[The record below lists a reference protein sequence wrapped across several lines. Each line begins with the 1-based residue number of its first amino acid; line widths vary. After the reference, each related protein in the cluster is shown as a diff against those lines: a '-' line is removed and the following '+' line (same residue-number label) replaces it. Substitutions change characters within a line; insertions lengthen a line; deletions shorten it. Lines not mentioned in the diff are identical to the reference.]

1 MPFSISE
8 FVRVNRVYFIWAM
21 FAALLYLFRDMF
33 GLVFITYIMCFVTSS
48 ITHSL
53 RRRFH
58 WSRRAIVVMV
68 YVIFLALVTAFFAL
82 MPPRL
87 LSEAISFTEQ
97 LPRSVHTIRLWVDA
111 NLGSNEF
118 IAPLLE
124 RAKHMVTPETAVLNG
139 WNIAR
144 GALEKGLHYVSW
156 FFLAMLFSFLI
167 MLDLPRLSQGVR
179 HLRFTR
185 LAEAYHETAD
195 SIVLF
200 ARVVGGNFRA
210 QLLISTVNTVLTA
223 ICLNILDVKAIALL
237 CTLVFM
243 CGLIPVLGVF
253 ISSVPI
259 VLMAINSGGI
269 ELGLWAVVM
278 IIVIHLIEA
287 YVLNPRIVSS
297 VMHINPVMTLIILY
311 IAHSV
316 MGMWGMLLGVP
327 IAVYIY
333 RKISKSVEKAPKR
346 SVTPR
351 RRIRSHARPC
361 ARTNSCR
368 GRMVKQELPEEQPS
382 GVKDLLMRVS
392 SRRKT
397 RKDS

>member
-1 MPFSISE
+1 
-8 FVRVNRVYFIWAM
+8 
-21 FAALLYLFRDMF
+21 
-33 GLVFITYIMCFVTSS
+33 
-48 ITHSL
+48 
-53 RRRFH
+53 
-58 WSRRAIVVMV
+58 
-68 YVIFLALVTAFFAL
+68 
-82 MPPRL
+82 
-87 LSEAISFTEQ
+87 
-97 LPRSVHTIRLWVDA
+97 
-111 NLGSNEF
+111 
-118 IAPLLE
+118 
-124 RAKHMVTPETAVLNG
+124 
-139 WNIAR
+139 
-144 GALEKGLHYVSW
+144 
-156 FFLAMLFSFLI
+156 
-167 MLDLPRLSQGVR
+167 
-179 HLRFTR
+179 
-185 LAEAYHETAD
+185 
-195 SIVLF
+195 
-200 ARVVGGNFRA
+200 
-210 QLLISTVNTVLTA
+210 TVLTA

>member
-1 MPFSISE
+1 MFSISD
-8 FVRVNRVYFIWAM
+8 FVRVNRVYLIWVI

-33 GLVFITYIMCFVTSS
+33 GLVFITYIMCFITSS
-48 ITHSL
+48 ITHAL
-53 RRRFH
+53 RRRFRV
-58 WSRRAIVVMV
+58 SRRLIVVVV
-68 YVIFLALVTAFFAL
+68 YALFLTLVSAFLAL

-87 LSEAISFTEQ
+87 LAEAISFTEQ
-97 LPRSVHTIRLWVDA
+97 LPRSVQTIRAWVDT
-111 NLGSNEF
+111 NLGSNEM
-118 IAPLLE
+118 IAPLLAQ
-124 RAKHMVTPETAVLNG
+124 AKNVLTPETAVVNG

-144 GALEKGLHYVSW
+144 AALEKGLHYFSW
-156 FFLAMLFSFLI
+156 FFIAMLFSFLI

-179 HLRFTR
+179 QLRFTR
-185 LAEAYHETAD
+185 LSEAYHETAD

-200 ARVVGGNFRA
+200 AKVVGGNFRA
-210 QLLISTVNTVLTA
+210 QLLISTLNTILTA
-223 ICLNILDVKAIALL
+223 ICLQILGVKAAALL
-237 CTLVFM
+237 CTLVFL

-269 ELGLWAVVM
+269 ELSLWAVLM

-333 RKISKSVEKAPKR
+333 RKISKPREVAVQACDACGRGPKR
-346 SVTPR
+346 IPFAR
-351 RRIRSHARPC
+351 RC
-361 ARTNSCR
+361 
-368 GRMVKQELPEEQPS
+368 V
-382 GVKDLLMRVS
+382 
-392 SRRKT
+392 KT
-397 RKDS
+397 RTCHYRKPVSTPAVTLAPRKNAFQRILDKLRKK

>member
-1 MPFSISE
+1 MPFSISD
-8 FVRVNRVYFIWAM
+8 FVRVNRVYFIWVI

-33 GLVFITYIMCFVTSS
+33 GLLFITYIMCFITSS
-48 ITHSL
+48 ITHAL
-53 RRRFH
+53 RRRFR
-58 WSRRAIVVMV
+58 WNRRFIVVSV
-68 YVIFLALVTAFFAL
+68 YVIFLTLVTAFLVL

-87 LSEAISFTEQ
+87 LSEAIAFTEQ
-97 LPRSVHTIRLWVDA
+97 IPHSVQAIRTWIDA

-118 IAPLLE
+118 IAPILA
-124 RAKHMVTPETAVLNG
+124 RAKTLVTPETAVLNG
-139 WNIAR
+139 WGIAR
-144 GALEKGLHYVSW
+144 AALEKGLHYFSW
-156 FFLAMLFSFLI
+156 FFIAMLFSFLI

-179 HLRFTR
+179 QLRFTR

-195 SIVLF
+195 SIALF
-200 ARVVGGNFRA
+200 AKVVGGNFRA
-210 QLLISTVNTVLTA
+210 QLFISTVNTILTA
-223 ICLNILDVKAIALL
+223 ICLQILGVKAAALL
-237 CTLVFM
+237 CTLVFL

-269 ELGLWAVVM
+269 ELGLWAVLM

-333 RKISKSVEKAPKR
+333 RKISKPREIAAPVRQKQTRAIPYARRCTKCRASRYRKPVSAPVVPAPRQGGGILKMLAKLKKR
-346 SVTPR
+346 
-351 RRIRSHARPC
+351 
-361 ARTNSCR
+361 
-368 GRMVKQELPEEQPS
+368 
-382 GVKDLLMRVS
+382 
-392 SRRKT
+392 
-397 RKDS
+397 

>member
-1 MPFSISE
+1 MPFSISD
-8 FVRVNRVYFIWAM
+8 FVRVNRVYLIWVI

-33 GLVFITYIMCFVTSS
+33 GLLFITYIMCFITSS
-48 ITHSL
+48 ITHAL
-53 RRRFH
+53 RRRFR
-58 WSRRAIVVMV
+58 WNRRFIVVSV
-68 YVIFLALVTAFFAL
+68 YVIFLTLVTAFLVL

-87 LSEAISFTEQ
+87 LSEAIAFTEQ
-97 LPRSVHTIRLWVDA
+97 IPHSVQAIRTWIDA

-118 IAPLLE
+118 IAPILA
-124 RAKHMVTPETAVLNG
+124 RAKTLVTPETAVLNG
-139 WNIAR
+139 WGIAR
-144 GALEKGLHYVSW
+144 AALEKGLHYFSW
-156 FFLAMLFSFLI
+156 FFIAMLFSFLI

-179 HLRFTR
+179 QLRFTR

-195 SIVLF
+195 SIALF
-200 ARVVGGNFRA
+200 AKVVGGNFRA
-210 QLLISTVNTVLTA
+210 QLFISTVNTILTA
-223 ICLNILDVKAIALL
+223 ICLQILGVKAAALL
-237 CTLVFM
+237 CTLVFL

-269 ELGLWAVVM
+269 ELGLWAVLM

-327 IAVYIY
+327 IAVYSY
-333 RKISKSVEKAPKR
+333 RKISKPREESVP
-346 SVTPR
+346 
-351 RRIRSHARPC
+351 ARPKQ
-361 ARTNSCR
+361 ARAIPYARRCTRNRANYRKPVSAPAMETAQR
-368 GRMVKQELPEEQPS
+368 KKNGFMRMLDKL
-382 GVKDLLMRVS
+382 
-392 SRRKT
+392 RKH
-397 RKDS
+397 RP